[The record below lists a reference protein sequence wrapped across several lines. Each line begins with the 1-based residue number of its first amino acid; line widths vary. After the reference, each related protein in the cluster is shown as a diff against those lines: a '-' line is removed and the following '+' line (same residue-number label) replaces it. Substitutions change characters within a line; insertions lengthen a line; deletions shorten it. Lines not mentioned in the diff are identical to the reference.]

1 MHNQQEQLLSR
12 LNGDPHTKEALLNF
26 FEAHFHTRIIENA
39 LAKQPTDSLADALIE
54 VKNAFEELESIYDIK
69 QALKRDGDTNTAK

>member
-1 MHNQQEQLLSR
+1 MNQQEQLLSR
-12 LNGDPHTKEALLNF
+12 LNGDPHTKEALINF

-54 VKNAFEELESIYDIK
+54 VKKAFEEIGEIYDIK
-69 QALKRDGDTNTAK
+69 QALRTGGDTNTAK